1 MRMFETRF
9 SFPFV
14 AEIRNTQLFF
24 TGAVV
29 DWVCEMSFRA
39 CRFILCNRL
48 IQYVSCVSLA
58 PSLAQGVKSDISNN
72 KKTEFLC
79 WNFSHDSTCFSS
91 HSQEE
96 TTRKTSYNASLG
108 TRNGMKIFYECVAI
122 IFSRYKMLV
131 VFSYALRLVL
141 VVVVNFHALSRHDSG
156 MFFQN
161 CVSLEELLN
170 CRRAR

>member
-14 AEIRNTQLFF
+14 AEKKMYTVFF
-24 TGAVV
+24 SSLAFV
-29 DWVCEMSFRA
+29 DWVCEMSFQA
-39 CRFILCNRL
+39 CRFILCNKL
-48 IQYVSCVSLA
+48 IQYVSCISISLA
-58 PSLAQGVKSDISNN
+58 RSTRTRCKKWYFKTI

-108 TRNGMKIFYECVAI
+108 TRSGMKIFYECVAI
-122 IFSRYKMLV
+122 IFFRYKMLV
-131 VFSYALRLVL
+131 FFFRMLYGSVL
-141 VVVVNFHALSRHDSG
+141 VVVENFHALSRHDSG
-156 MFFQN
+156 MFFKI
-161 CVSLEELLN
+161 VFH
-170 CRRAR
+170 